1 MKIAFTMFKYF
12 PYGGLQRDCL
22 RIADLCSQAG
32 AQVDVYAARCQC
44 EAPAGVNF
52 FHLPG
57 QGFSH
62 HQQYKSFVRRFQ
74 AQALVTGYSA
84 VVGFNKMPGL
94 DLYYAADPCY
104 AATVQQKG
112 WIYRLTS
119 RYRTLAA
126 FERAVFDPAAKT
138 IILSISE
145 VQRGLFQTIYGTQT
159 ERFHDLPPGVP
170 TDRLLSPDSHGLGR
184 SLREELG
191 IGQDELV
198 VLMVGSGFKRKG
210 VDRALNAMQALP
222 EELCQKSRLLVV
234 GDDNLA
240 YYRKLARRQGLAERV
255 LFTGGRTDVS
265 RFLAAAD
272 LFFHPAYQENAGV
285 VLVEALAAGLPI
297 LVTAVCGYSVHIER
311 ARAGKL
317 VPEPFDQQYLD
328 RMLFEMLDSTS
339 QRLLWSANAKEYVAK
354 TDLFSLAERA
364 AEIILQVA
372 GKKNPGFS

>member
-1 MKIAFTMFKYF
+1 MKLAFTMFKYF

-44 EAPAGVNF
+44 EAPVGVNF
-52 FHLPG
+52 FHLSG
-57 QGFSH
+57 KGFSH

-74 AQALVTGYSA
+74 EQALVTGYSA
-84 VVGFNKMPGL
+84 VIGFNKMPGL

-104 AATVQQKG
+104 AATAQQKN

-126 FERAVFDPAAKT
+126 FERAIFAPEAKT

-145 VQRGLFQTIYGTQT
+145 VQKRLFQALYKTQA
-159 ERFHDLPPGVP
+159 ERFYDLPPGVP
-170 TDRLLSPDSHGLGR
+170 ADRLLPPDSFDLGR
-184 SLREELG
+184 LLREELG

-198 VLMVGSGFKRKG
+198 ILMVGSGFKRKG
-210 VDRALNAMQALP
+210 VDRALKAMRALP
-222 EELCQKSRLLVV
+222 DELRQKSRLLVV

-240 YYRKLARRQGLAERV
+240 YYRKLAGRQGLADRV
-255 LFTGGRTDVS
+255 LFTGGRTDVAS
-265 RFLAAAD
+265 FLAAAD
-272 LFFHPAYQENAGV
+272 IFFHPAYQENAGV

-297 LVTAVCGYSVHIER
+297 LVTAVCGYSVHVER

-317 VPEPFDQQYLD
+317 VASPFDQQQLD
-328 RMLFEMLDSTS
+328 RMLLEMLDSTS
-339 QRLLWSANAKEYVAK
+339 QRLQWRANAKAYVAK
-354 TDLFSLAERA
+354 TDLFSLVERA
-364 AEIILQVA
+364 AEIILKVA
-372 GKKNPGFS
+372 GAEKA